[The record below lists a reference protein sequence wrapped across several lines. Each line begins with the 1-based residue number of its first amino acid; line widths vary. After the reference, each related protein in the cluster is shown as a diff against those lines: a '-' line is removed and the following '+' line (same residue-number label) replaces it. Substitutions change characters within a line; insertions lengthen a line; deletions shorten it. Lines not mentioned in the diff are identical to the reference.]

1 MHPPRGP
8 PCSQPCL
15 ESHAPKDGPLSALPL
30 ASLSVSAHGDA
41 TFHFFF
47 KLVTVYSLNAR
58 HRAKDWGNKRNKT
71 NKVAAFI
78 ELMPSHKAF
87 HNLGFVDYKVYLI
100 IKENIC

>member
-47 KLVTVYSLNAR
+47 KLLTVYNLNAR
-58 HRAKDWGNKRNKT
+58 HHAKNISDPMVSFHLNSEGGIFSQGRAVGKILKKT
-71 NKVAAFI
+71 
-78 ELMPSHKAF
+78 EP
-87 HNLGFVDYKVYLI
+87 
-100 IKENIC
+100 